1 MTENIY
7 CGISKV
13 PKGYRLGTATECLNK
28 GQVRYY
34 GLELVQTTKKTKSIE
49 SQFKKLNDKLIMIKL
64 KAKKLKENITYEKN
78 EKENTKLWK
87 RYDKLKQKYD
97 AEFVVYKELENQ
109 LAKS

>member
-1 MTENIY
+1 
-7 CGISKV
+7 
-13 PKGYRLGTATECLNK
+13 
-28 GQVRYY
+28 
-34 GLELVQTTKKTKSIE
+34 
-49 SQFKKLNDKLIMIKL
+49 MIKL

>member
-34 GLELVQTTKKTKSIE
+34 GLELVETTKTTKSIE
-49 SQFKKLNDKLIMIKL
+49 SQIKNSQEKLLMIKL
-64 KAKKLKENITYEKN
+64 KAKKLKENINYEKN
-78 EKENTKLWK
+78 EKIQNL
-87 RYDKLKQKYD
+87 
-97 AEFVVYKELENQ
+97 
-109 LAKS
+109 

>member
-49 SQFKKLNDKLIMIKL
+49 SQFKKSQEKLLLIKL
-64 KAKKLKENITYEKN
+64 KAKKLKEHIPYEKN
-78 EKENTKLWK
+78 DKEKTKMWK
-87 RYDKLKQKYD
+87 KYDKLKQKYD
-97 AEFVVYKELENQ
+97 VEFEVYKELEKQ
-109 LAKS
+109 LK

>member
-34 GLELVQTTKKTKSIE
+34 GLELVQTTKTTKSIE
-49 SQFKKLNDKLIMIKL
+49 SQFKTLNDKLLMIKL
-64 KAKKLKENITYEKN
+64 KAKTLKENTTYEKN
-78 EKENTKLWK
+78 EKETIKLWK

>member
-34 GLELVQTTKKTKSIE
+34 GLELVQSTKSIE
-49 SQFKKLNDKLIMIKL
+49 SQFKKLNDKLLMIKL
-64 KAKKLKENITYEKN
+64 KAKKLKI
-78 EKENTKLWK
+78 KLMK
-87 RYDKLKQKYD
+87 RMRKKQ
-97 AEFVVYKELENQ
+97 
-109 LAKS
+109 

>member
-34 GLELVQTTKKTKSIE
+34 GLELVETTKTTKSIE
-49 SQFKKLNDKLIMIKL
+49 SQIKKSQEKLLMIKL
-64 KAKKLKENITYEKN
+64 EAKKLKENINYEKN
-78 EKENTKLWK
+78 EKIQNL
-87 RYDKLKQKYD
+87 
-97 AEFVVYKELENQ
+97 
-109 LAKS
+109 

>member
-34 GLELVQTTKKTKSIE
+34 GLELVQTTKSIE
-49 SQFKKLNDKLIMIKL
+49 SQFKKLNDKLLMIKL
-64 KAKKLKENITYEKN
+64 KAKKLKI
-78 EKENTKLWK
+78 KLMK
-87 RYDKLKQKYD
+87 RMRKKQ
-97 AEFVVYKELENQ
+97 
-109 LAKS
+109 